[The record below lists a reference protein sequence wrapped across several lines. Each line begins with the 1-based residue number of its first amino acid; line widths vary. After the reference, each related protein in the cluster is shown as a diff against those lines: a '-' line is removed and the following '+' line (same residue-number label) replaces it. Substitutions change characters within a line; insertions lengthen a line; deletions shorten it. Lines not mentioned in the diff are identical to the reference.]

1 MQQCKIENNTI
12 MKSIEKNRK
21 TSNGVKLPTVKDI
34 KNLKGKRVVLRLDF
48 NVPIKNGKIVETMR
62 IDRAMPTV
70 EYLVKKKARVIIL
83 SHIGKDASS
92 SLKPVVQYLN
102 TLPATTY
109 RSKKIGGDGGRE
121 TMKVG
126 FVPDFRSEAAHAV
139 VDGLAEG
146 GVVVFEN
153 LRLDSR
159 EEENDPALAK
169 LLASFGEVYVN
180 DAFAVSHRAHASV
193 VGITKYLPSYIGFL
207 IEDEIKHLSMA
218 LKPKHP
224 FLFIL
229 GGAKFET
236 KMPLL
241 KKFLK
246 RADQIFVG
254 GILAN
259 DFLHDEGLET
269 GKSALDKYNF
279 NLTPLLK
286 KGKIILPIDVVVK
299 NPDGKKTAVKNI
311 NALSPEDSIMDVG
324 PATIK
329 NLAGILKKTKLA
341 VWNGPLGYYEGGF
354 DKGSIALLNAITES
368 KATSII
374 GGGDTAVIVE
384 KLGIEKKLSF
394 VSTGG
399 GATLDY
405 LEDGKLPALE
415 AIAKCKKR

>member
-1 MQQCKIENNTI
+1 MKNIPTI
-12 MKSIEKNRK
+12 
-21 TSNGVKLPTVKDI
+21 KDI

-102 TLPATTY
+102 
-109 RSKKIGGDGGRE
+109 KK
-121 TMKVG
+121 MKVG
-126 FVPDFRSEAAHAV
+126 FVPDFRTEQARKVAE
-139 VDGLAEG
+139 GLPEG

-153 LRLDSR
+153 LRLDDR
-159 EEENDPALAK
+159 ETSNDPEFAK
-169 LLASFGEVYVN
+169 YLASFGEVYVN

-207 IEDEIKHLSMA
+207 IADEIKHLSLA
-218 LKPKHP
+218 LNPKHP

-229 GGAKFET
+229 GGAKFAT

-241 KKFLK
+241 KKFM
-246 RADQIFVG
+246 RIADQVFVG

-259 DFLHDEGLET
+259 DFFHDLGLEV
-269 GKSALDKYNF
+269 GKSVVDTYDFK
-279 NLTPLLK
+279 LTPLLK
-286 KGKIILPIDVVVK
+286 KGKIILPSDVVIK
-299 NPDGKKTAVKNI
+299 TSDGKKTAVRNI
-311 NALSPEDSIMDVG
+311 DRLSLEDTIVDVG
-324 PATIK
+324 PETIK
-329 NLAGILKKTKLA
+329 NLAPILKKAKLI
-341 VWNGPLGYYEGGF
+341 VWNGPLGFYEEGF
-354 DKGSIALLNAITES
+354 DKGTIALLNAIAES

-384 KLGIEKKLSF
+384 KLGLESKLSF

-405 LEDGKLPALE
+405 LADGKLPGID
-415 AIAKCKKR
+415 AIIKCKKR

>member
-1 MQQCKIENNTI
+1 MKQQII
-12 MKSIEKNRK
+12 
-21 TSNGVKLPTVKDI
+21 PTVKDI

-92 SLKPVVQYLN
+92 SLMPVVQYLN
-102 TLPATTY
+102 
-109 RSKKIGGDGGRE
+109 KN
-121 TMKVG
+121 MKVG
-126 FVPDFRSEAAHAV
+126 FVPNFRTESAHAV

-153 LRLDSR
+153 LRIDTR
-159 EEENDPALAK
+159 EEENDPAFAK
-169 LLASFGEVYVN
+169 FLASFGDVYVN

-207 IEDEIKHLSMA
+207 VADEIKHLSLA

-236 KMPLL
+236 KMPLM
-241 KKFLK
+241 KKFMK
-246 RADQIFVG
+246 IADYVFAG
-254 GILAN
+254 GVLAN
-259 DFLHDEGLET
+259 DFFHDGGIEI
-269 GKSALDKYNF
+269 GKSFVDKYNF
-279 NLTPLLK
+279 KLTPLLK
-286 KGKIILPIDVVVK
+286 KGKVILPTDVVVK
-299 NPDGKKTAVKNI
+299 NEGDKKSSVKHLNEI
-311 NALSPEDSIMDVG
+311 LPEDNIVDVG
-324 PATIK
+324 PETIK
-329 NLAGILKKTKLA
+329 NLTLILKKTKLV
-341 VWNGPLGYYEGGF
+341 VWNGPLGYYEEGF
-354 DKGSIALLNAITES
+354 DKGTTALLRSITES
-368 KATSII
+368 RATSII

-405 LEDGKLPALE
+405 LADGKLPGIE
-415 AIAKCKKR
+415 AIMKCKKR

>member
-1 MQQCKIENNTI
+1 MRIPTI
-12 MKSIEKNRK
+12 R
-21 TSNGVKLPTVKDI
+21 DI

-62 IDRAMPTV
+62 IDRAMPTI
-70 EYLVKKKARVIIL
+70 EFLIKNKARVVIL

-92 SLKPVVQYLN
+92 SLKPIVQYLS
-102 TLPATTY
+102 
-109 RSKKIGGDGGRE
+109 RK
-121 TMKVG
+121 MKVG
-126 FVPDFRSEAAHAV
+126 FVPDFRTEVAHAV
-139 VDGLAEG
+139 VDGLPEG

-153 LRLDSR
+153 LRLDNR
-159 EEENDPALAK
+159 ETENNPEFAK
-169 LLASFGEVYVN
+169 YLASFGDLYVN

-193 VGITKYLPSYIGFL
+193 VGITKYLPSYAGLL
-207 IEDEIKHLSMA
+207 IMDEVKHLSLA

-224 FLFIL
+224 FLFVL

-246 RADQIFVG
+246 IADHVFVG
-254 GILAN
+254 GVLAN
-259 DFLHDEGLET
+259 DFFHDKGIEI
-269 GKSALDKYNF
+269 GKSFVDKYNF

-286 KGKIILPIDVVVK
+286 KGKIILPIDVIVK
-299 NPDGKKTAVKNI
+299 NSDGKKSTVRNVNELSTKDNI
-311 NALSPEDSIMDVG
+311 VDVG
-324 PATIK
+324 PETIK
-329 NLAGILKKTKLA
+329 NISVLLKKIKLV

-354 DKGSIALLNAITES
+354 DKGTIALLNAITKS
-368 KATSII
+368 PAISII

-384 KLGIEKKLSF
+384 KLGIENKLSF

-405 LEDGKLPALE
+405 LVDGKLPGID
-415 AIAKCKKR
+415 AIIKCKKR